1 MRAHTCPQAG
11 GLKMGNPT
19 GGGYR
24 GSPSSFRVLRTNIDR
39 LAAKYPLDRDRRF
52 GKRVSERISEIQSD
66 DPGATAKEFWKA
78 LSRGGVVQEIKTKY
92 GTGRIATF
100 DDKSHVVYRP
110 VTKSSIVSSQHNPG
124 IEIDIRTSG
133 HGFPPRYKIHFRKG
147 GQS

>member
-1 MRAHTCPQAG
+1 
-11 GLKMGNPT
+11 MGH
-19 GGGYR
+19 GADGGYR
-24 GSPSSFRVLRTNIDR
+24 NSPSSFRVLRNNIDR
-39 LAAKYPLDRDRRF
+39 LSAKYPLDRDRRF
-52 GKRVSERISEIQSD
+52 GQRVSERISEIRTD
-66 DPGATAKEFWKA
+66 DPVATAKEFWKA